1 MIAPSHGAIWR
12 SHPETITCAYG
23 TWGKAE
29 CKNKVLIVY
38 DTMWGSTEKMT
49 KSDRSDIIKEVLD
62 ARAILVGSPTLNNG
76 MFSTVA
82 DLICYLK
89 GLKPKGKL
97 GAAFG
102 SHGWAGKPNYGM
114 DDLYYEVAG
123 LLILFILLGR
133 MLEAAAKGRTS
144 QSIRKLLGLQAKAA
158 TVIRDGEEQE
168 MPVELVQVGDIII
181 VKPGEKI
188 PVDGVITEGRS
199 AVDESMLT
207 GESIPVEKAVGDEV
221 IGTTVNKVGSF
232 KFKAT
237 KVGEDTA
244 LAQIVRLVEEAQG
257 SKAPIQRIADRIS
270 AYFVPTVLAIG
281 LIAFLVWYLQGL
293 GLAFALTVFIAVI
306 IIACP
311 CALGLAT
318 PTAIMVG
325 TGLGAERGILIRSA
339 ETLEQV
345 HQTNTIVF
353 DKTGTLTEGKPRVR
367 DVLSFAG
374 DTVSVLK
381 LAAIAE
387 KRSEH
392 HLGEAI
398 INEAKN
404 KAIPIPDADSFE
416 TIPGKGIIAKHNGST
431 ILLGNRKL
439 FVDKG
444 WEEPQKLEPEIAN
457 FEEQGKTVAILAV
470 DGQAK
475 GIIAI
480 SDTIKEYAPEA
491 VHSLQQGGKEVIMIT
506 GDNWKSTQAIATQ
519 LGIKRVLAEVLPQD
533 KAQEIKKL
541 QAEGKKVVM
550 VGDGINDAPAL
561 VQADVGIAI
570 GSGTDVAIESGDIVL
585 VKEDLRDVVTAME
598 LSSYT
603 MRKIKQNLFW
613 AFFYNSLGIPIAAG
627 ILYPFTGFLLNPVIA
642 GAAMALSSVSVVSNS
657 LSMRRY
663 RLQVILQK
671 GAKVGWVE

>member
-1 MIAPSHGAIWR
+1 MLHWPDSMVTYSPHDKVLFSSDAFGQHLATSLIFDDQVGLDVIMPEAAKYYANILMPFGDLIERALDKLGGLEISMIAPSHGAIWR

-318 PTAIMVG
+318 PTAI
-325 TGLGAERGILIRSA
+325 LWL
-339 ETLEQV
+339 
-345 HQTNTIVF
+345 
-353 DKTGTLTEGKPRVR
+353 
-367 DVLSFAG
+367 
-374 DTVSVLK
+374 
-381 LAAIAE
+381 
-387 KRSEH
+387 
-392 HLGEAI
+392 
-398 INEAKN
+398 
-404 KAIPIPDADSFE
+404 
-416 TIPGKGIIAKHNGST
+416 
-431 ILLGNRKL
+431 
-439 FVDKG
+439 
-444 WEEPQKLEPEIAN
+444 
-457 FEEQGKTVAILAV
+457 
-470 DGQAK
+470 
-475 GIIAI
+475 
-480 SDTIKEYAPEA
+480 
-491 VHSLQQGGKEVIMIT
+491 
-506 GDNWKSTQAIATQ
+506 
-519 LGIKRVLAEVLPQD
+519 
-533 KAQEIKKL
+533 
-541 QAEGKKVVM
+541 
-550 VGDGINDAPAL
+550 
-561 VQADVGIAI
+561 
-570 GSGTDVAIESGDIVL
+570 VL
-585 VKEDLRDVVTAME
+585 VLG
-598 LSSYT
+598 LSA
-603 MRKIKQNLFW
+603 
-613 AFFYNSLGIPIAAG
+613 AF
-627 ILYPFTGFLLNPVIA
+627 
-642 GAAMALSSVSVVSNS
+642 
-657 LSMRRY
+657 
-663 RLQVILQK
+663 
-671 GAKVGWVE
+671 